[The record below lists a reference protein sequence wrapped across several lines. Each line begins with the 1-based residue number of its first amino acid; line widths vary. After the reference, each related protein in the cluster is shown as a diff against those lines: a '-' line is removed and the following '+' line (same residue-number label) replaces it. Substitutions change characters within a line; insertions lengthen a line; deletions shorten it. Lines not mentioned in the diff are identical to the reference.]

1 MMASPTRRRGLS
13 ERYGSWNTIWT
24 LRRSGRSAARV
35 AAAIS
40 SPPSRISP
48 LLGSIRRTMQRATVD
63 LPEPDSPTMPSV
75 WPRRISSVTPLAA
88 RTSRR
93 FPNQPRSEYTFDS
106 SRVASTTGLEVS
118 IGRPCGSIFGTAPI
132 SMRV

>member
-1 MMASPTRRRGLS
+1 
-13 ERYGSWNTIWT
+13 
-24 LRRSGRSAARV
+24 
-35 AAAIS
+35 
-40 SPPSRISP
+40 
-48 LLGSIRRTMQRATVD
+48 MQRATVD

-93 FPNQPRSEYTFDS
+93 LANQPRSKYTFVS
-106 SRVASTTGLEVS
+106 PRVASTTGFEAS